1 MPPRR
6 LGMGGGVMGLTRG
19 LGTVSSVAVMGAVF
33 AAREAARGAETGA
46 AASANGEAFTLAFQD
61 TYLISVAIGVVAVVA
76 SLGTWARGR
85 V

>member
-1 MPPRR
+1 
-6 LGMGGGVMGLTRG
+6 MGGGVMGLTRG

-46 AASANGEAFTLAFQD
+46 EDAFTLAFQD

-76 SLGTWARGR
+76 SLGTWGR
-85 V
+85 RRA